1 MKKQNQNSS
10 QEISNSRHDY
20 LFQTFYIFGIEPDDL
35 DISDFSKEKNEKT
48 KKYLHKNFKQLK
60 ILTKFP
66 PQKNEAYEIDPYI
79 IMNHCFSKGYKLHEK
94 PKEKSQEKPQENTQS
109 NDLHDEF
116 FSFNLEKLNKTNL
129 EKRRIY
135 YSVAI
140 IYEPLNQYLKIKY
153 DNKIPSIK
161 KGNDISLDN
170 IYIRKC
176 LCFSMVKPFPYESK
190 ILLKEIL
197 DYFRGNQITKY
208 LKVFYSVCLNL

>member
-1 MKKQNQNSS
+1 
-10 QEISNSRHDY
+10 
-20 LFQTFYIFGIEPDDL
+20 
-35 DISDFSKEKNEKT
+35 
-48 KKYLHKNFKQLK
+48 
-60 ILTKFP
+60 
-66 PQKNEAYEIDPYI
+66 
-79 IMNHCFSKGYKLHEK
+79 MNHCFSKGYKLHEK

-170 IYIRKC
+170 IYKKMS
-176 LCFSMVKPFPYESK
+176 LFFNGKAFS
-190 ILLKEIL
+190 I
-197 DYFRGNQITKY
+197 
-208 LKVFYSVCLNL
+208 